1 MRHWNIV
8 TRSECL
14 KDIILIR
21 NKLSPIKMSSP
32 ALFWDIICKDE
43 NWERLVF
50 FANQLDYFLPWL
62 RPRYPNNFEPSLK
75 SGEANQYALYQ
86 CTVPAIKALIGK
98 GGIEKVWL
106 NQNKCVAIHHNISSF
121 ALIALQ
127 TRLFVAAFQI

>member
-1 MRHWNIV
+1 MWHWNIV

-21 NKLSPIKMSSP
+21 NKLSPIIMSSP
-32 ALFWDIICKDE
+32 VLLRGVICKDE
-43 NWERLVF
+43 NRERLVF
-50 FANQLDYFLPWL
+50 FADQLDDFLPWPGPL
-62 RPRYPNNFEPSLK
+62 YPNNVDPGLK

-106 NQNKCVAIHHNISSF
+106 DQNKCVAIHHNIYSF
-121 ALIALQ
+121 ALTALP
-127 TRLFVAAFQI
+127 TGWFVAAVQI